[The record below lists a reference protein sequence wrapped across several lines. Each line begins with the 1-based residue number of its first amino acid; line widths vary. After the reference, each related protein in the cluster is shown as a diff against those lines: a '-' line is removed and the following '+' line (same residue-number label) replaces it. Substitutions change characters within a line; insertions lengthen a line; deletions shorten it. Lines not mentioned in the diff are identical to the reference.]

1 MDIWA
6 GSCGPR
12 SMAGGKGNLRG
23 EKAGAIEDGD
33 GKGLVKYFSG

>member
-1 MDIWA
+1 MGWVVRP
-6 GSCGPR
+6 S